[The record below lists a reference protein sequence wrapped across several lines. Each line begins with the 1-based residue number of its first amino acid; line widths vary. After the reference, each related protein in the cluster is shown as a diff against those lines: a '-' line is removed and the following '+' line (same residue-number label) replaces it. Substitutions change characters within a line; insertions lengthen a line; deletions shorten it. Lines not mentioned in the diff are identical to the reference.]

1 MLIVPPDEELRSE
14 KEIRQHGRDCPP
26 DSEDD
31 PHECKGQKTFTD
43 PAASLPRAE
52 GVAEG
57 DGVQEK
63 YEKSYHGVESGE
75 AEDVG

>member
-1 MLIVPPDEELRSE
+1 VLIVPPDEELRSE
-14 KEIRQHGRDCPP
+14 KEIRQHGGDCPP

-31 PHECKGQKTFTD
+31 PH
-43 PAASLPRAE
+43 